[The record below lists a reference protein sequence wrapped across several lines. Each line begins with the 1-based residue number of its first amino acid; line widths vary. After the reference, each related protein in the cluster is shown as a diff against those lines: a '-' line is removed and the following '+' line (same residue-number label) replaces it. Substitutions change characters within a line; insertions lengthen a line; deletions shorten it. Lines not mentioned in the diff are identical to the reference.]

1 MHHVREIDEI
11 RHPVSSDPGDGFFSL
26 PVPHQFF
33 DFRIVLGNKQVA
45 GPAISH
51 CRNAGDR
58 GLGSVAMTEQAR
70 DAVVTRMDFVTKS
83 DRLNRGM
90 VPKVQRQN
98 IHEGQNSNEGSR
110 CDDHAEDK
118 PR

>member
-11 RHPVSSDPGDGFFSL
+11 RHPVNPDPGDGSL
-26 PVPHQFF
+26 VFPVRHEFL
-33 DFRIVLGNKQVA
+33 DFRSVLGNKQVA

-58 GLGSVAMTEQAR
+58 GFGSVTVTEQTG

-83 DRLNRGM
+83 DRLNRGV

-98 IHEGQNSNEGSR
+98 VHEGQNGNKGSR

-118 PR
+118 P